1 MLTTLLFSWLYDR
14 SKNRLEVYF
23 REGIPAE
30 ALWPTVAKIIMD
42 KAGGIR
48 AEGVALPG
56 NLEHGIQQL
65 LGEMVAATSA

>member
-1 MLTTLLFSWLYDR
+1 MLITLLLSWLYDR
-14 SKNRLEVYF
+14 SKKRLEVNF

-48 AEGVALPG
+48 AEGVAPPG
-56 NLEHGIQQL
+56 NLEHQIQQL
-65 LGEMVAATSA
+65 LDEMAAATSA